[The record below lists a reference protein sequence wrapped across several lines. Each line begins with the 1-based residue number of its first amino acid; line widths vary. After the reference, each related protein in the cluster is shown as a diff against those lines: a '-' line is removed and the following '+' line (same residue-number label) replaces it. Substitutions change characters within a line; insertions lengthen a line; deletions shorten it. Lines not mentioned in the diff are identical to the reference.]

1 VSSLGKESAP
11 RTADGAFPVLLY
23 TALSLTLYHYVL
35 SGRVF
40 ALVLPRVTHPLG
52 LFAWW
57 VGGIVILWI
66 VVPLIIGRRLGFAL
80 SELGLSFG
88 ELRKWLWVFGVLY
101 LVMVAGV
108 LWASRQPAFLR
119 TYPLL
124 HVPDPAQWTWSVLLV
139 YWTLY
144 AIQFI
149 GVEVFFRGFM
159 VFTLHPRFGSA
170 AIAVMVI
177 PYTTIHFGKPMA
189 ESLGA
194 IVAGV
199 VLGWLA
205 LRARSIWGGVAL
217 HVAIAI
223 TMDCLAMWNGA
234 GVGWP

>member
-1 VSSLGKESAP
+1 VNRKPDNGL
-11 RTADGAFPVLLY
+11 RTADSAFVVLLY
-23 TALSLTLYHYVL
+23 TALSLVLYEYVL
-35 SGRVF
+35 RGGMYRKVF
-40 ALVLPRVTHPLG
+40 PNVTHPLG
-52 LFAWW
+52 PFAWW
-57 VGGIVILWI
+57 VGGIVVLWI
-66 VVPLIIGRRLGFAL
+66 VIPLLIGRRLGFSLPA
-80 SELGLSFG
+80 LGLSFG
-88 ELRKWLWVFGVLY
+88 TLRRWLWVFGALY
-101 LVMVAGV
+101 LAMLIGL
-108 LWASRQPAFLR
+108 LWASRQPSFLQ

-124 HVPDPAQWTWSVLLV
+124 RVRDPAQWTWTVLLV

-144 AIQFI
+144 IIQFV

-159 VFTLHPRFGSA
+159 IFTLHPRFGNA

-217 HVAIAI
+217 HVAIAM
-223 TMDCLAMWNGA
+223 TMDCLAMGNPA